1 MEFINNIFGF
11 DIADE
16 SLRAKE
22 FNTLAKAFINEKKT
36 KTQEGTLNFK
46 EDETQQTKT
55 DNVVSQ
61 QESETKDTSEE
72 EVQSEEDEDED
83 ETEDI
88 GLVDNKTDKATKD
101 ELDEDEDKE
110 FSSVPDKSLNSY
122 STIFDS
128 ITSIPLSEQ
137 AKFASLI
144 EQGEVSVT
152 CR

>member
-1 MEFINNIFGF
+1 MV
-11 DIADE
+11 
-16 SLRAKE
+16 
-22 FNTLAKAFINEKKT
+22 
-36 KTQEGTLNFK
+36 NFK

-72 EVQSEEDEDED
+72 EVQSEEDEDE
-83 ETEDI
+83 TEDI

-101 ELDEDEDKE
+101 ELDEDDDLD

-122 STIFDS
+122 STVFDS

>member
-22 FNTLAKAFINEKKT
+22 FNTLAKAFSDEKKT

-61 QESETKDTSEE
+61 QESKTKDTSEE
-72 EVQSEEDEDED
+72 EVQSEEDEDE
-83 ETEDI
+83 TEDI
-88 GLVDNKTDKATKD
+88 GLVDDNNIEKATKD
-101 ELDEDEDKE
+101 ELDEDDDLD

-122 STIFDS
+122 STVFDS
-128 ITSIPLSEQ
+128 ITSLPLSEQ

>member
-1 MEFINNIFGF
+1 MEFINSIFGF

-22 FNTLAKAFINEKKT
+22 FNTLAKAFSNEKKT
-36 KTQEGTLNFK
+36 KVQEGTLNFK

-61 QESETKDTSEE
+61 QESETKDISEE
-72 EVQSEEDEDED
+72 EVQSKEDED

-88 GLVDNKTDKATKD
+88 GLVDNNIDKATKD
-101 ELDEDEDKE
+101 EFDEDDDLD

-122 STIFDS
+122 STVFDS
-128 ITSIPLSEQ
+128 ITSLPLSEQ